1 MVFNLLIGQHLFSH
15 PQLCRCVR
23 NDATFPMFSCDW
35 EFWGSCASVSWLL
48 RKGRGLLGKAEM
60 VQQVHLTPQS
70 YWMIYSVNGFN
81 YGRAHTHTHTLN
93 GLMDS
98 FPPQFRFK
106 ATQSYWAKPMICTTA
121 ALSHTHRTNRSTV
134 GYVLSLHGLSSH
146 PQAHM
151 HTCKHTFTWACAHTQ
166 LKDCRTH
173 SNTQT
178 DKLSHCLNW
187 TD

>member
-81 YGRAHTHTHTLN
+81 YGRAHTHTHAKRLN
-93 GLMDS
+93 GFLS
-98 FPPQFRFK
+98 SAIQI
-106 ATQSYWAKPMICTTA
+106 QSHTELLSKTNDLYNCCS
-121 ALSHTHRTNRSTV
+121 LSHTPHKQINSRLCFVTPRFILTPTGTHAHVQTYVHMGVCPHTAERLQDSFKYANR
-134 GYVLSLHGLSSH
+134 
-146 PQAHM
+146 
-151 HTCKHTFTWACAHTQ
+151 
-166 LKDCRTH
+166 
-173 SNTQT
+173 
-178 DKLSHCLNW
+178 
-187 TD
+187 